1 MKILSVENLS
11 RSFGGIKANDDI
23 SFNVD
28 QGSILGI
35 IGPNGAG
42 KSTLFDLITGY
53 TKADTGKVEFFEKN
67 IFGLSPDKIS
77 NLGVG
82 RTFQKLKPFADQTL
96 LENVMIGS
104 FVKEQNIKK
113 ARDRALEIIDFVDL
127 IEKRHHFAKELST
140 GQRKRLEM
148 ARAMAIEPK
157 LLLMDEVTGGVDQKT
172 IPGLVELIKKLKE
185 TGVTI
190 ITIEHNI
197 NIIMEISD
205 NVLALDQ
212 GKSIAFGTPK
222 EIQKNKEVISLN
234 LINRKIEKEE
244 RQSWAL
250 GIENKRRASLNL
262 EIFSSY
268 KAMEDF
274 NDAKETQ
281 DDEKEFDID
290 LDNDYLL
297 NEGTQILS
305 DYTIHNHNSY
315 LSKAA

>member
-1 MKILSVENLS
+1 MKILTVENLS
-11 RSFGGIKANDDI
+11 KSFGGIHANKDI
-23 SFNVD
+23 SFEVEE
-28 QGSILGI
+28 GSILGV

-42 KSTLFDLITGY
+42 KSTLFDLITGF
-53 TKADTGKVEFFEKN
+53 TKPDTGKVKFFDKN
-67 IFGLSPDKIS
+67 IFGISPDKIS

-96 LENVMIGS
+96 LENVMIGA

-113 ARDRALEIIDFVDL
+113 ARDKALEIIDFVDL

-172 IPGLVELIKKLKE
+172 IPGLVELIKKLKK

-212 GKSIAFGTPK
+212 GKRIAFGPPK
-222 EIQKNKEVISLN
+222 EIQKNKQVI
-234 LINRKIEKEE
+234 
-244 RQSWAL
+244 
-250 GIENKRRASLNL
+250 
-262 EIFSSY
+262 
-268 KAMEDF
+268 D
-274 NDAKETQ
+274 
-281 DDEKEFDID
+281 
-290 LDNDYLL
+290 
-297 NEGTQILS
+297 
-305 DYTIHNHNSY
+305 SY
-315 LSKAA
+315 LGTFDAA

>member
-11 RSFGGIKANDDI
+11 RSFGGIKANDNI

-28 QGSILGI
+28 EGSILGI

-53 TKADTGKVEFFEKN
+53 TKADSGKVKFFEKN

-96 LENVMIGS
+96 LENVMIGA

-113 ARDRALEIIDFVDL
+113 ARDKALEIIDFVDL

-148 ARAMAIEPK
+148 ATAMSIEPK

-172 IPGLVELIKKLKE
+172 IPGLVELIKKLKK

-212 GKSIAFGTPK
+212 GKSIAFGPPK
-222 EIQKNKEVISLN
+222 EIQKNKEVI
-234 LINRKIEKEE
+234 
-244 RQSWAL
+244 
-250 GIENKRRASLNL
+250 
-262 EIFSSY
+262 
-268 KAMEDF
+268 D
-274 NDAKETQ
+274 
-281 DDEKEFDID
+281 
-290 LDNDYLL
+290 
-297 NEGTQILS
+297 
-305 DYTIHNHNSY
+305 SY
-315 LSKAA
+315 LGTFDAA

>member
-11 RSFGGIKANDDI
+11 RSFGGIKANDNI
-23 SFNVD
+23 SFELDEGN
-28 QGSILGI
+28 ILGI

-53 TKADTGKVEFFEKN
+53 TKADTGKIKFFEKN

-96 LENVMIGS
+96 LENVMIGA
-104 FVKEQNIKK
+104 FVKEKNIKK
-113 ARDRALEIIDFVDL
+113 ARDKALEIIDFVDL

-172 IPGLVELIKKLKE
+172 IPGLVDLIKKLKN

-212 GKSIAFGTPK
+212 GKSIAFGSPK
-222 EIQKNKEVISLN
+222 EIQKNKQVI
-234 LINRKIEKEE
+234 
-244 RQSWAL
+244 
-250 GIENKRRASLNL
+250 
-262 EIFSSY
+262 
-268 KAMEDF
+268 D
-274 NDAKETQ
+274 
-281 DDEKEFDID
+281 
-290 LDNDYLL
+290 
-297 NEGTQILS
+297 
-305 DYTIHNHNSY
+305 SY
-315 LSKAA
+315 LGTFDAA

>member
-1 MKILSVENLS
+1 MKILTVENLS
-11 RSFGGIKANDDI
+11 KSFGGIHANRDI
-23 SFNVD
+23 SFDVEE
-28 QGSILGI
+28 GSILGV

-42 KSTLFDLITGY
+42 KSTLFDLITGF
-53 TKADTGKVEFFEKN
+53 TKPDTGKVKFFDKN
-67 IFGLSPDKIS
+67 IFGISPDKIS

-96 LENVMIGS
+96 LENVMIGA
-104 FVKEQNIKK
+104 FVKEKDIKK

-148 ARAMAIEPK
+148 ARAMAIDPK

-172 IPGLVELIKKLKE
+172 IPGLVELVKKLKK

-212 GKSIAFGTPK
+212 GKRIAFGEPK
-222 EIQKNKEVISLN
+222 KIQNNKQVID
-234 LINRKIEKEE
+234 
-244 RQSWAL
+244 AYL
-250 GIENKRRASLNL
+250 GT
-262 EIFSSY
+262 F
-268 KAMEDF
+268 
-274 NDAKETQ
+274 DA
-281 DDEKEFDID
+281 
-290 LDNDYLL
+290 
-297 NEGTQILS
+297 
-305 DYTIHNHNSY
+305 
-315 LSKAA
+315 A

>member
-1 MKILSVENLS
+1 MKILSVEKLS

-53 TKADTGKVEFFEKN
+53 TKADRGKVEFFEKN

-77 NLGVG
+77 NLGAG

-96 LENVMIGS
+96 LENVMIGA

-113 ARDRALEIIDFVDL
+113 ARDKALEIIDFVDL

-172 IPGLVELIKKLKE
+172 IPGLVELIKKLKK

-212 GKSIAFGTPK
+212 GKSIAFGPPK
-222 EIQKNKEVISLN
+222 EIQKNKEVI
-234 LINRKIEKEE
+234 
-244 RQSWAL
+244 
-250 GIENKRRASLNL
+250 
-262 EIFSSY
+262 
-268 KAMEDF
+268 D
-274 NDAKETQ
+274 
-281 DDEKEFDID
+281 
-290 LDNDYLL
+290 
-297 NEGTQILS
+297 
-305 DYTIHNHNSY
+305 SY
-315 LSKAA
+315 LGTFDAA

>member
-1 MKILSVENLS
+1 MKILTVENLS
-11 RSFGGIKANDDI
+11 KSFGGIHANKDI
-23 SFNVD
+23 SFDVEE
-28 QGSILGI
+28 GSILGV

-42 KSTLFDLITGY
+42 KSTLFDLITGF
-53 TKADTGKVEFFEKN
+53 TKPDTGKVKFFEKN
-67 IFGLSPDKIS
+67 IFGISPDKIS

-96 LENVMIGS
+96 LENVMIGT
-104 FVKEQNIKK
+104 FVKEKDIRR

-148 ARAMAIEPK
+148 ARAMAIDPK

-172 IPGLVELIKKLKE
+172 IPGLVELVKKLKK

-212 GKSIAFGTPK
+212 GKRIAFGEPK
-222 EIQKNKEVISLN
+222 EIQNNKQVID
-234 LINRKIEKEE
+234 
-244 RQSWAL
+244 AYL
-250 GIENKRRASLNL
+250 GT
-262 EIFSSY
+262 F
-268 KAMEDF
+268 
-274 NDAKETQ
+274 DAT
-281 DDEKEFDID
+281 
-290 LDNDYLL
+290 
-297 NEGTQILS
+297 
-305 DYTIHNHNSY
+305 
-315 LSKAA
+315 

>member
-1 MKILSVENLS
+1 MIILSVENLS

-53 TKADTGKVEFFEKN
+53 TEADTGKVNFFEKN

-172 IPGLVELIKKLKE
+172 IPGLVELIKKLKK

-212 GKSIAFGTPK
+212 GKRIAFGTPK
-222 EIQKNKEVISLN
+222 EIQKNKEVI
-234 LINRKIEKEE
+234 
-244 RQSWAL
+244 
-250 GIENKRRASLNL
+250 
-262 EIFSSY
+262 
-268 KAMEDF
+268 D
-274 NDAKETQ
+274 
-281 DDEKEFDID
+281 
-290 LDNDYLL
+290 
-297 NEGTQILS
+297 
-305 DYTIHNHNSY
+305 SY
-315 LSKAA
+315 LGTFDAA

>member
-1 MKILSVENLS
+1 MKILTVENLS
-11 RSFGGIKANDDI
+11 KSFGGIHANREI
-23 SFNVD
+23 SFDVEE
-28 QGSILGI
+28 GSILGV

-42 KSTLFDLITGY
+42 KSTLFDLITGF
-53 TKADTGKVEFFEKN
+53 TKPDTGKVKFFDKN
-67 IFGLSPDKIS
+67 IFGISPDKIS

-96 LENVMIGS
+96 LENVMIGA
-104 FVKEQNIKK
+104 FVKEKDIKR

-148 ARAMAIEPK
+148 ARAMAIDPK

-172 IPGLVELIKKLKE
+172 IPGLVELVKKLKK

-212 GKSIAFGTPK
+212 GKRIAFGEPK
-222 EIQKNKEVISLN
+222 EIQNNKQVID
-234 LINRKIEKEE
+234 
-244 RQSWAL
+244 AYL
-250 GIENKRRASLNL
+250 GT
-262 EIFSSY
+262 F
-268 KAMEDF
+268 
-274 NDAKETQ
+274 DA
-281 DDEKEFDID
+281 
-290 LDNDYLL
+290 
-297 NEGTQILS
+297 
-305 DYTIHNHNSY
+305 
-315 LSKAA
+315 A

>member
-1 MKILSVENLS
+1 MKILTVENLS
-11 RSFGGIKANDDI
+11 KSFGGIHANRDI
-23 SFNVD
+23 SFDVEE
-28 QGSILGI
+28 GSILGV

-42 KSTLFDLITGY
+42 KSTLFDLITGF
-53 TKADTGKVEFFEKN
+53 TKADTGKVKFFDKD
-67 IFGLSPDKIS
+67 IFGISPDKIS

-96 LENVMIGS
+96 LENVMIGA
-104 FVKEQNIKK
+104 FVKEKDIKR

-148 ARAMAIEPK
+148 ARAMAIDPK

-172 IPGLVELIKKLKE
+172 IPGLVELVKKLKK

-212 GKSIAFGTPK
+212 GKRIAFGEPK
-222 EIQKNKEVISLN
+222 DIQNNKQVID
-234 LINRKIEKEE
+234 
-244 RQSWAL
+244 AYL
-250 GIENKRRASLNL
+250 GT
-262 EIFSSY
+262 F
-268 KAMEDF
+268 
-274 NDAKETQ
+274 DA
-281 DDEKEFDID
+281 
-290 LDNDYLL
+290 
-297 NEGTQILS
+297 
-305 DYTIHNHNSY
+305 
-315 LSKAA
+315 A

>member
-1 MKILSVENLS
+1 MKILTVENLS
-11 RSFGGIKANDDI
+11 KSFGGIHANRDI
-23 SFNVD
+23 TFDVEE
-28 QGSILGI
+28 GSILGV

-42 KSTLFDLITGY
+42 KSTLFDLITGF
-53 TKADTGKVEFFEKN
+53 TKPDTGKVKFFDKD
-67 IFGLSPDKIS
+67 IFGISPDKIS

-96 LENVMIGS
+96 LENVMIGA
-104 FVKEQNIKK
+104 FVKEKDIKR

-148 ARAMAIEPK
+148 ARAMAIDPK

-172 IPGLVELIKKLKE
+172 IPGLVELVKKLKN

-212 GKSIAFGTPK
+212 GKRIAFGEPK
-222 EIQKNKEVISLN
+222 KIQNNKQVID
-234 LINRKIEKEE
+234 
-244 RQSWAL
+244 AYL
-250 GIENKRRASLNL
+250 GT
-262 EIFSSY
+262 F
-268 KAMEDF
+268 
-274 NDAKETQ
+274 DA
-281 DDEKEFDID
+281 
-290 LDNDYLL
+290 
-297 NEGTQILS
+297 
-305 DYTIHNHNSY
+305 
-315 LSKAA
+315 A

>member
-1 MKILSVENLS
+1 MKILTVENLS
-11 RSFGGIKANDDI
+11 KSFGGIHANIDI
-23 SFNVD
+23 SFDVEE
-28 QGSILGI
+28 GSILGV

-42 KSTLFDLITGY
+42 KSTLFDLITGF
-53 TKADTGKVEFFEKN
+53 TKADTGKVKFFDKD
-67 IFGLSPDKIS
+67 IFGISPDKIS

-96 LENVMIGS
+96 LENVMIGA
-104 FVKEQNIKK
+104 FVKEKDIKR

-148 ARAMAIEPK
+148 ARAMAIDPK

-172 IPGLVELIKKLKE
+172 IPGLVELVKKLKK

-212 GKSIAFGTPK
+212 GKRIAFGEPK
-222 EIQKNKEVISLN
+222 EIQNNKQVID
-234 LINRKIEKEE
+234 
-244 RQSWAL
+244 AYL
-250 GIENKRRASLNL
+250 GT
-262 EIFSSY
+262 F
-268 KAMEDF
+268 
-274 NDAKETQ
+274 DA
-281 DDEKEFDID
+281 
-290 LDNDYLL
+290 
-297 NEGTQILS
+297 
-305 DYTIHNHNSY
+305 
-315 LSKAA
+315 A

>member
-1 MKILSVENLS
+1 MKILTVENLS
-11 RSFGGIKANDDI
+11 KSFGGIHANRDI
-23 SFNVD
+23 SFHVEE
-28 QGSILGI
+28 GSILGV

-42 KSTLFDLITGY
+42 KSTLFDLITGF
-53 TKADTGKVEFFEKN
+53 TKPDTGKVKFFDKN
-67 IFGLSPDKIS
+67 IFGISPDKIS

-96 LENVMIGS
+96 LENVMIGA
-104 FVKEQNIKK
+104 FVKEKDIKR

-148 ARAMAIEPK
+148 ARAMAIDPK

-172 IPGLVELIKKLKE
+172 IPGLVELVKKLKK

-212 GKSIAFGTPK
+212 GKRIAFGEPK
-222 EIQKNKEVISLN
+222 EIQNNKQVID
-234 LINRKIEKEE
+234 
-244 RQSWAL
+244 AYL
-250 GIENKRRASLNL
+250 GT
-262 EIFSSY
+262 F
-268 KAMEDF
+268 
-274 NDAKETQ
+274 DA
-281 DDEKEFDID
+281 
-290 LDNDYLL
+290 
-297 NEGTQILS
+297 
-305 DYTIHNHNSY
+305 
-315 LSKAA
+315 A

>member
-11 RSFGGIKANDDI
+11 RSFGGIKANDNI
-23 SFNVD
+23 SFEVE
-28 QGSILGI
+28 QSSILGI

-53 TKADTGKVEFFEKN
+53 TKADNGKVKFFEKN

-96 LENVMIGS
+96 LENVMIGA

-113 ARDRALEIIDFVDL
+113 ARDKALEIIDFVDL

-172 IPGLVELIKKLKE
+172 IPGLVDLIKKLKK

-212 GKSIAFGTPK
+212 GKSIAFGPPRD
-222 EIQKNKEVISLN
+222 IQKNKQVI
-234 LINRKIEKEE
+234 
-244 RQSWAL
+244 
-250 GIENKRRASLNL
+250 
-262 EIFSSY
+262 
-268 KAMEDF
+268 D
-274 NDAKETQ
+274 
-281 DDEKEFDID
+281 
-290 LDNDYLL
+290 
-297 NEGTQILS
+297 
-305 DYTIHNHNSY
+305 SY
-315 LSKAA
+315 LGTFDAA

>member
-1 MKILSVENLS
+1 MKILTVENLS
-11 RSFGGIKANDDI
+11 KSFGGIHANKDI
-23 SFNVD
+23 SFDVEE
-28 QGSILGI
+28 GSILGV

-42 KSTLFDLITGY
+42 KSTLFDLITGF
-53 TKADTGKVEFFEKN
+53 TKPDTGKVKFFDKN
-67 IFGLSPDKIS
+67 IFGISPDKIS

-96 LENVMIGS
+96 LENVMIGA
-104 FVKEQNIKK
+104 FVKEKDIKR

-148 ARAMAIEPK
+148 ARAMAIDPK

-172 IPGLVELIKKLKE
+172 IPGLVELVKKLKK

-212 GKSIAFGTPK
+212 GKRIAFGEPK
-222 EIQKNKEVISLN
+222 EIQNNKQVI
-234 LINRKIEKEE
+234 
-244 RQSWAL
+244 
-250 GIENKRRASLNL
+250 
-262 EIFSSY
+262 
-268 KAMEDF
+268 D
-274 NDAKETQ
+274 
-281 DDEKEFDID
+281 
-290 LDNDYLL
+290 
-297 NEGTQILS
+297 
-305 DYTIHNHNSY
+305 SY
-315 LSKAA
+315 LGTFDAA

>member
-53 TKADTGKVEFFEKN
+53 TKADTGKIKFFEKN

-222 EIQKNKEVISLN
+222 EIQKNKEVI
-234 LINRKIEKEE
+234 
-244 RQSWAL
+244 
-250 GIENKRRASLNL
+250 
-262 EIFSSY
+262 
-268 KAMEDF
+268 D
-274 NDAKETQ
+274 
-281 DDEKEFDID
+281 
-290 LDNDYLL
+290 
-297 NEGTQILS
+297 
-305 DYTIHNHNSY
+305 SY
-315 LSKAA
+315 LGTFDAA

>member
-1 MKILSVENLS
+1 MKILTVENLS
-11 RSFGGIKANDDI
+11 KSFGGIHANRDI
-23 SFNVD
+23 SFDVEE
-28 QGSILGI
+28 GSILGV

-42 KSTLFDLITGY
+42 KSTLFDLITGF
-53 TKADTGKVEFFEKN
+53 TKADTGKVKFFDKD
-67 IFGLSPDKIS
+67 IFGISPDKIS

-96 LENVMIGS
+96 LENVMIGA
-104 FVKEQNIKK
+104 FVKEKDIKR

-148 ARAMAIEPK
+148 ARAMAIDPK

-172 IPGLVELIKKLKE
+172 IPGLVELVKKLKK

-212 GKSIAFGTPK
+212 GKRIAYGEPK
-222 EIQKNKEVISLN
+222 EIQNNKQVID
-234 LINRKIEKEE
+234 
-244 RQSWAL
+244 AYL
-250 GIENKRRASLNL
+250 GT
-262 EIFSSY
+262 F
-268 KAMEDF
+268 
-274 NDAKETQ
+274 DA
-281 DDEKEFDID
+281 
-290 LDNDYLL
+290 
-297 NEGTQILS
+297 
-305 DYTIHNHNSY
+305 
-315 LSKAA
+315 A

>member
-1 MKILSVENLS
+1 MKILTVQNLS
-11 RSFGGIKANDDI
+11 KSFGGIHANRDI
-23 SFNVD
+23 SFDVEE
-28 QGSILGI
+28 GSILGV

-42 KSTLFDLITGY
+42 KSTLFDLITGF
-53 TKADTGKVEFFEKN
+53 TKADTGKVKFFDKD
-67 IFGLSPDKIS
+67 IFGISPDKIS

-96 LENVMIGS
+96 LENVMIGA
-104 FVKEQNIKK
+104 FVKEKDIKR

-148 ARAMAIEPK
+148 ARAMAIDPK

-172 IPGLVELIKKLKE
+172 IPGLVELVKKLKK

-212 GKSIAFGTPK
+212 GKRIAFGEPK
-222 EIQKNKEVISLN
+222 EIQNNKQVID
-234 LINRKIEKEE
+234 
-244 RQSWAL
+244 AYL
-250 GIENKRRASLNL
+250 GTFDAS
-262 EIFSSY
+262 
-268 KAMEDF
+268 
-274 NDAKETQ
+274 
-281 DDEKEFDID
+281 
-290 LDNDYLL
+290 
-297 NEGTQILS
+297 
-305 DYTIHNHNSY
+305 
-315 LSKAA
+315 

>member
-1 MKILSVENLS
+1 MKILTVENLS
-11 RSFGGIKANDDI
+11 KSFGGIHANKDI
-23 SFNVD
+23 SFDVEE
-28 QGSILGI
+28 GSILGV

-42 KSTLFDLITGY
+42 KSTLFDLITGF
-53 TKADTGKVEFFEKN
+53 TKPDTGKVKFFDKN
-67 IFGLSPDKIS
+67 IFGISPDKIS

-96 LENVMIGS
+96 LENVMIGA
-104 FVKEQNIKK
+104 FVKEKDIKR

-148 ARAMAIEPK
+148 ARAMAIDPK

-172 IPGLVELIKKLKE
+172 IPGLVELVKKLKK

-212 GKSIAFGTPK
+212 GKRIAFGEPK
-222 EIQKNKEVISLN
+222 VIQNNKQVID
-234 LINRKIEKEE
+234 
-244 RQSWAL
+244 AYL
-250 GIENKRRASLNL
+250 GT
-262 EIFSSY
+262 F
-268 KAMEDF
+268 
-274 NDAKETQ
+274 DA
-281 DDEKEFDID
+281 
-290 LDNDYLL
+290 
-297 NEGTQILS
+297 
-305 DYTIHNHNSY
+305 
-315 LSKAA
+315 A

>member
-1 MKILSVENLS
+1 MKILTVENLS
-11 RSFGGIKANDDI
+11 KSFGGIHANRDI
-23 SFNVD
+23 SFDVEE
-28 QGSILGI
+28 GSILGV

-42 KSTLFDLITGY
+42 KSTLFDLITGF
-53 TKADTGKVEFFEKN
+53 TKADTGKVKFFEKD
-67 IFGLSPDKIS
+67 IFGISHDKIS

-96 LENVMIGS
+96 LENVMIGA
-104 FVKEQNIKK
+104 FVKEKDIKR

-148 ARAMAIEPK
+148 ARAMAIDPK

-172 IPGLVELIKKLKE
+172 IPGLVELVKKLKK

-212 GKSIAFGTPK
+212 GKRIAFGEPK
-222 EIQKNKEVISLN
+222 EIQNNKQVID
-234 LINRKIEKEE
+234 
-244 RQSWAL
+244 AYL
-250 GIENKRRASLNL
+250 GT
-262 EIFSSY
+262 F
-268 KAMEDF
+268 
-274 NDAKETQ
+274 DAAGCIK
-281 DDEKEFDID
+281 F
-290 LDNDYLL
+290 
-297 NEGTQILS
+297 
-305 DYTIHNHNSY
+305 
-315 LSKAA
+315 